1 MTPWFVEDG
10 TENQSY
16 DKKETQS
23 DDKKDSSYDCVDDL
37 FEWCD
42 RASEEAMEEI
52 DFYCGEEEIYGSC
65 KWLGDTYA
73 SAMKGNEEAAAE
85 LKAVADM
92 ITEAFS
98 WYEMTPWWIREQI
111 DSYEKISD

>member
-1 MTPWFVEDG
+1 MGRIEGQPR
-10 TENQSY
+10 
-16 DKKETQS
+16 
-23 DDKKDSSYDCVDDL
+23 DCVSGEDEEFDTSN
-37 FEWCD
+37 WT
-42 RASEEAMEEI
+42 EAMEEI

-111 DSYEKISD
+111 DSYKKISD